1 MVGITGIRIKE
12 RRQDLNMTQEQ
23 VGDRIGVSK
32 ATVNKY
38 EVGTVKTFSRPRIE
52 KLAEVLECSPGWLL
66 GWDDLDE
73 AAQQAALGKLRVYN
87 TVDTNNGVV
96 GINNGVVNAE
106 MVLSKEEKELLRI
119 YRELPVKDRLKL
131 LNTAFELEE
140 AKF

>member
-73 AAQQAALGKLRVYN
+73 AAQQAALGKLKVYN

-106 MVLSKEEKELLRI
+106 MTLSKEEKELLRI

>member
-12 RRQDLNMTQEQ
+12 RRQELNMTQEQ

-38 EVGTVKTFSRPRIE
+38 EVGTVTNFSRPRIE

-73 AAQQAALGKLRVYN
+73 EAQKAALGKLKAYN
-87 TVDTNNGVV
+87 TVDTNNGVI
-96 GINNGVVNAE
+96 GFNNGIVNIE
-106 MVLSKEEKELLRI
+106 QTLSKEEKELLRI

-140 AKF
+140 GKF

>member
-1 MVGITGIRIKE
+1 MLGITAIRIKE
-12 RRQDLNMTQEQ
+12 RRQELNMTQEQ

-38 EVGTVKTFSRPRIE
+38 EVGTVTNFSRTRIE

-73 AAQQAALGKLRVYN
+73 AAQQAMLGKLKMYN
-87 TVDTNNGVV
+87 TVDTNNGVI
-96 GINNGVVNAE
+96 GLNTGVINAE
-106 MVLSKEEKELLRI
+106 QSLSKEEKELIRI
-119 YRELPVKDRLKL
+119 YRELPVKNRLKL

-140 AKF
+140 EKF

>member
-73 AAQQAALGKLRVYN
+73 AAQQAALGKLKVYN
-87 TVDTNNGVV
+87 TLDTNNGVV

-106 MVLSKEEKELLRI
+106 MALSKEEKELLRI

>member
-73 AAQQAALGKLRVYN
+73 AAQQAALGKLKVYN

-106 MVLSKEEKELLRI
+106 MALSKEEKELLRI